1 MDDTDFPIAD
11 VVMMIGLA
19 VLLGATAISI
29 FRTSAPDAGT
39 SPSVQPPKQANE
51 APSLPEGIAA
61 LLYVVGVLLLL
72 AGGLI
77 FAFADTSIHEILAT
91 LIGLMGAIFFAAGAV
106 VTELQRIKKQLQA
119 DAMRL
124 AANNPQP

>member
-1 MDDTDFPIAD
+1 MELTELQMLGIIGGLLLVGI
-11 VVMMIGLA
+11 VVVAFVANGGEEEKGAAAPPVA
-19 VLLGATAISI
+19 VES
-29 FRTSAPDAGT
+29 RGT
-39 SPSVQPPKQANE
+39 
-51 APSLPEGIAA
+51 GIAA
-61 LLYVVGVLLLL
+61 LLYVAGGLLLL
-72 AGGLI
+72 AGGIL
-77 FAFADTSIHEILAT
+77 FGLAETSIHQILST